1 MPIPE
6 NTTLEILD
14 ADIVGEDK
22 EGFLRFVR
30 RILRWA
36 PEDRPTCEEL
46 VFDPWLLEGLGR
58 DTTNKQ

>member
-6 NTTLEILD
+6 NTSLETLG
-14 ADIVGEDK
+14 ADIVGKDK

-30 RILRWA
+30 RILQWA

-46 VFDPWLLEGLGR
+46 VFDPWLMEGLH
-58 DTTNKQ
+58 K

>member
-1 MPIPE
+1 VPIPE
-6 NTTLEILD
+6 NTTLEILG

-22 EGFLRFVR
+22 EGFLCFVR

-46 VFDPWLLEGLGR
+46 VFDPWLMEGLGGA
-58 DTTNKQ
+58 TANKQ